1 MKKRFALLALL
12 ALVSFSAFA
21 QNDSLTFVNAKWN
34 VKKIAKGIT
43 LKEFH
48 FTGDSKIFE
57 SNQYVSII
65 EIDTKKAKGRFA
77 LASNKGYI
85 TPTSKFA
92 KDSGAVVAMNGSFY
106 NMKKPYNSV
115 CYFKKHGIEEFVFN
129 EKMAQRD
136 NGAVAISAKGKLTI
150 YAANANEPGAIS
162 LDQTWPSKLD
172 VVSVVSS
179 GPILIVDGK
188 NAHLNENSFNRNRHP
203 RSAVGTA
210 GKKVWLVAV
219 DGRNAENAQ
228 GVSLWEF
235 TKIMRWIGAEDALNM
250 DGGGSTTLYAE
261 GENGN
266 GIVNHPSDNRKFD
279 REGERHIVNAL
290 LFIKK

>member
-1 MKKRFALLALL
+1 MKRLLLSIFAVALAFG
-12 ALVSFSAFA
+12 AAA
-21 QNDSLTFVNAKWN
+21 QNDSLTFANAKWN
-34 VKKIAKGIT
+34 VKEIAKGIT

-48 FTGDSKIFE
+48 FTGDSRIFD
-57 SNQYVSII
+57 SNQYISII
-65 EIDTKKAKGRFA
+65 EIDSKKAKGHFA
-77 LASNKGYI
+77 LASNLGYI

-106 NMKKPYNSV
+106 NMSKPYNSV
-115 CYFKKHGIEEFVFN
+115 CYFKKHGVEEFVFN

-136 NGAVAISAKGKLTI
+136 NGAVAISAKGKLSI
-150 YAANANEPGAIS
+150 HPADEAEPGNIAPE
-162 LDQTWPSKLD
+162 QTWPTRLD
-172 VVSVVSS
+172 AVSVVSS

-188 NAHLNENSFNRNRHP
+188 DARLDEGSFNRNRHP

-210 GKKVWLVAV
+210 GKKVYLVAV
-219 DGRNAENAQ
+219 DGRNADNAQ

-261 GENGN
+261 GQNGT
-266 GIVNHPSDNRKFD
+266 GIVNHPSDNKKFD

-290 LFIKK
+290 LFIK

>member
-1 MKKRFALLALL
+1 MKKRLLLLAF
-12 ALVSFSAFA
+12 AVAAAFGAYA
-21 QNDSLTFVNAKWN
+21 QNDSLTFVNAQWK
-34 VKKIAKGIT
+34 VKKVGKGIT
-43 LKEFH
+43 LKEYH
-48 FTGDSKIFE
+48 FTGDQKIFD
-57 SNQYVSII
+57 SNQYVSIV
-65 EIDTKKAKGRFA
+65 EIDAKKAKGRFA
-77 LASNKGYI
+77 LASNLGYI

-115 CYFKKHGIEEFVFN
+115 CYFKKHGVEEFVFN

-136 NGAVAISAKGKLTI
+136 NGAVAISAKGKLSVHP
-150 YAANANEPGAIS
+150 ADASEPGNVAPA
-162 LDQTWPSKLD
+162 QTWPAALD
-172 VVSVVSS
+172 AVSVVSS
-179 GPILIVDGK
+179 GPVLLVDGK
-188 NAHLNENSFNRNRHP
+188 DARLDENSFNRNRHP

-210 GKKVWLVAV
+210 GKKVYLVTV

-250 DGGGSTTLYAE
+250 DGGGSTTLYVE

-266 GIVNHPSDNRKFD
+266 GIVNHPSDNKKFD
-279 REGERHIVNAL
+279 RQGERHVVNSL
-290 LFIKK
+290 LFIR

>member
-1 MKKRFALLALL
+1 MKRLLLSIFAIALAFG
-12 ALVSFSAFA
+12 AAA

-34 VKKIAKGIT
+34 VKEIGKGIT

-48 FTGDSKIFE
+48 FTGDSRIFD
-57 SNQYVSII
+57 SNQYISII
-65 EIDTKKAKGRFA
+65 EIDSKKAKGRFA
-77 LASNKGYI
+77 LASNLGYI

-115 CYFKKHGIEEFVFN
+115 CYFKKHGLEEFVFN

-136 NGAVAISAKGKLTI
+136 NGAVAISAKGKLAI
-150 YAANANEPGAIS
+150 YSADASEPGNIAPAQI
-162 LDQTWPSKLD
+162 WPSTLD
-172 VVSVVSS
+172 AVSVVSS

-188 NAHLNENSFNRNRHP
+188 DARLDENSFNRNRHP

-210 GKKVWLVAV
+210 GKKVYLVAV

-235 TKIMRWIGAEDALNM
+235 TKIMHWIGAEYALNM

-261 GENGN
+261 GENGS
-266 GIVNHPSDNRKFD
+266 GIVNHPSDNKKFD

-290 LFIKK
+290 LFIK

>member
-1 MKKRFALLALL
+1 MKKSFLLFVFA
-12 ALVSFSAFA
+12 VAFAFGAAA
-21 QNDSLTFVNAKWN
+21 QNDSLTFVNAEWN
-34 VKKIAKGIT
+34 VKELGKGIT
-43 LKEFH
+43 LKEYH
-48 FTGDSKIFE
+48 FTGDSKIFD

-65 EIDTKKAKGRFA
+65 EIDSKKAKGRFA
-77 LASNKGYI
+77 LASNLGYI

-106 NMKKPYNSV
+106 NMSKPYNSV
-115 CYFKKHGIEEFVFN
+115 CYFKKHGVEEYVFN

-136 NGAVAISAKGKLTI
+136 NGAVAISKKGKVSVHP
-150 YAANANEPGAIS
+150 ADVSEPGNIAE
-162 LDQTWPSKLD
+162 DQSWPSKLD
-172 VVSVVSS
+172 AVSVVSS
-179 GPILIVDGK
+179 GPVLIADGK
-188 NAHLNENSFNRNRHP
+188 DARLDENSFNRNRHP

-210 GKKVWLVAV
+210 GKKVYLVTV

-250 DGGGSTTLYAE
+250 DGGGSTTLYVE

-266 GIVNHPSDNRKFD
+266 GIVNHPSDNKKFD
-279 REGERHIVNAL
+279 RQGERHVVNSL
-290 LFIKK
+290 LFIR

>member
-1 MKKRFALLALL
+1 MKRLLLSVFAAALAF
-12 ALVSFSAFA
+12 AASA

-34 VKKIAKGIT
+34 VKEIGKGIT

-48 FTGDSKIFE
+48 FTGDSRIFD
-57 SNQYVSII
+57 SNQYISII
-65 EIDTKKAKGRFA
+65 EIDSKKAKGHFA
-77 LASNKGYI
+77 LASNLGYI

-115 CYFKKHGIEEFVFN
+115 CYFKKHGVEEFVFN

-136 NGAVAISAKGKLTI
+136 NGAVAISAKGKLAI
-150 YAANANEPGAIS
+150 YPADASEPGNIAPA
-162 LDQTWPSKLD
+162 QTWPSTLD
-172 VVSVVSS
+172 AVSVVSS

-188 NAHLNENSFNRNRHP
+188 DARLDENSFNRNRHP

-210 GKKVWLVAV
+210 DKKVYLVAV

-235 TKIMRWIGAEDALNM
+235 TKIMRWIGAEYALNM

-266 GIVNHPSDNRKFD
+266 GIVNHPSDNKKFD

>member
-1 MKKRFALLALL
+1 MKRLLLSIFAVALAFG
-12 ALVSFSAFA
+12 AAA
-21 QNDSLTFVNAKWN
+21 QNDSLTFANAKWN
-34 VKKIAKGIT
+34 VKEIAKGIT

-48 FTGDSKIFE
+48 FTGDSKIFD
-57 SNQYVSII
+57 SNQYISII
-65 EIDTKKAKGRFA
+65 EIDSKKAKGHFA
-77 LASNKGYI
+77 LASNLGYI

-106 NMKKPYNSV
+106 NMSKPYNSV
-115 CYFKKHGIEEFVFN
+115 CYFKKHGVEEFVFN

-136 NGAVAISAKGKLTI
+136 NGAVAISAKGKLSI
-150 YAANANEPGAIS
+150 HPADEAEPGNIAPE
-162 LDQTWPSKLD
+162 QTWPTRLD
-172 VVSVVSS
+172 AVSVVSS

-188 NAHLNENSFNRNRHP
+188 DARLDEGSFNRNRHP

-210 GKKVWLVAV
+210 GKKVYLVAV
-219 DGRNAENAQ
+219 DGRNADNAQ

-261 GENGN
+261 GQNGN
-266 GIVNHPSDNRKFD
+266 GIVNHPSDNKKFD

-290 LFIKK
+290 LFIK

>member
-1 MKKRFALLALL
+1 MKRLLLSIFAVALAFG
-12 ALVSFSAFA
+12 AAA
-21 QNDSLTFVNAKWN
+21 QNDSLTFANAKWN
-34 VKKIAKGIT
+34 VKEIAKGIT

-48 FTGDSKIFE
+48 FTGDSKIFD
-57 SNQYVSII
+57 SNQYISII
-65 EIDTKKAKGRFA
+65 EIDSKKAKGHFA
-77 LASNKGYI
+77 LASNLGYI

-106 NMKKPYNSV
+106 NMSKPYNSV
-115 CYFKKHGIEEFVFN
+115 CYFKKHGVEEFVFN

-136 NGAVAISAKGKLTI
+136 NGAVAISAKGKLSI
-150 YAANANEPGAIS
+150 HPADEAEPGNIAPE
-162 LDQTWPSKLD
+162 QTWPTRLD
-172 VVSVVSS
+172 AVSVVSS

-188 NAHLNENSFNRNRHP
+188 DARRDEGSFNRNRHP

-210 GKKVWLVAV
+210 GKKVYLVAV
-219 DGRNAENAQ
+219 DGRNADNAQ

-261 GENGN
+261 GQNGT
-266 GIVNHPSDNRKFD
+266 GIVNHPSDNKKFD

-290 LFIKK
+290 LFIK

>member
-1 MKKRFALLALL
+1 MKRLLLSIFAVALAFG
-12 ALVSFSAFA
+12 AAA
-21 QNDSLTFVNAKWN
+21 QNDSLTFANAKWN
-34 VKKIAKGIT
+34 VKEIAKGIT

-48 FTGDSKIFE
+48 FTGDSKIFD
-57 SNQYVSII
+57 SNQYISII
-65 EIDTKKAKGRFA
+65 EIDSKKAKGHFA
-77 LASNKGYI
+77 LASNLGYI

-106 NMKKPYNSV
+106 NMSKPYNSV
-115 CYFKKHGIEEFVFN
+115 CYFKKHGVEEFVFN

-136 NGAVAISAKGKLTI
+136 NGAVAISAKGKLSI
-150 YAANANEPGAIS
+150 HPADEAEPGNIAPE
-162 LDQTWPSKLD
+162 QTWPTRLD
-172 VVSVVSS
+172 AVSVVSS

-188 NAHLNENSFNRNRHP
+188 DARLDEGSFNRNRHP

-210 GKKVWLVAV
+210 GKKVYLVAV
-219 DGRNAENAQ
+219 DGRNADNAQ

-261 GENGN
+261 GQNGT
-266 GIVNHPSDNRKFD
+266 GIVNHPSDNKKFD

-290 LFIKK
+290 LFIK

>member
-1 MKKRFALLALL
+1 MKRLLLSIFAVALAFG
-12 ALVSFSAFA
+12 AAA
-21 QNDSLTFVNAKWN
+21 QNDSLTFANAKWN
-34 VKKIAKGIT
+34 VKEIAKGIT

-48 FTGDSKIFE
+48 FTGDSKIFD
-57 SNQYVSII
+57 SNQYISII
-65 EIDTKKAKGRFA
+65 EIDSKKAKGHFA
-77 LASNKGYI
+77 LASNLGYI

-106 NMKKPYNSV
+106 NMSKPYNSV
-115 CYFKKHGIEEFVFN
+115 CYFKKHGVEEFVFN

-136 NGAVAISAKGKLTI
+136 NGAVAISAKGKLSI
-150 YAANANEPGAIS
+150 HPADEAEPGNIAPE
-162 LDQTWPSKLD
+162 QTWPTRLD
-172 VVSVVSS
+172 AVSVVSS

-188 NAHLNENSFNRNRHP
+188 DARLDEGSFNRNRHP

-210 GKKVWLVAV
+210 GKKVYLVAV
-219 DGRNAENAQ
+219 DGRNADNAQ
-228 GVSLWEF
+228 GVNLWEF

-261 GENGN
+261 GQNGT
-266 GIVNHPSDNRKFD
+266 GIVNHPSDNKKFD

-290 LFIKK
+290 LFIK

>member
-203 RSAVGTA
+203 RSAVVAA
-210 GKKVWLVAV
+210 GKKVWLEAV

>member
-1 MKKRFALLALL
+1 MKRLILMVFAVAV
-12 ALVSFSAFA
+12 AISAAA

-34 VKKIAKGIT
+34 VKQVDKGIT

-48 FTGDSKIFE
+48 FTGDSKIFD
-57 SNQYVSII
+57 SNQYISIV

-77 LASNKGYI
+77 LASNLGYI

-92 KDSGAVVAMNGSFY
+92 IDSGAVVAMNGSFY

-136 NGAVAISAKGKLTI
+136 NGAVAISAKGKLAI
-150 YAANANEPGAIS
+150 YPADEKEPGNIAAE
-162 LDQTWPSKLD
+162 QTWPKRLSETSI
-172 VVSVVSS
+172 VTS
-179 GPILIVDGK
+179 GPILIADGK
-188 NAHLNENSFNRNRHP
+188 DARLDENSFNRNRHP
-203 RSAVGTA
+203 RSAAATK
-210 GKKVWLVAV
+210 GKKVYLVTV

-235 TKIMRWIGAEDALNM
+235 TKILRWIGAEDAINL
-250 DGGGSTTLYAE
+250 DGGGSTTLYVE

-266 GIVNHPSDNRKFD
+266 GIVNHPSDNKKFD
-279 REGERHIVNAL
+279 REGERHVVNSL
-290 LFIKK
+290 LFIGK